1 MSYQI
6 LRTRKLTDWGAIV
19 SSGSHN
25 YRERPTPN
33 ADAGLRVLNT
43 NEGAR
48 SVRELRA
55 GIEARIEG
63 LELRHDTVKC
73 IEYLITASPAFFANE
88 KGEKDGGDAYFKKAK
103 KWLEEKHGAE
113 NIVALSIHR
122 DEKTPHMVAYV
133 TPVITKAAHS
143 RKRNVA
149 DGFDDE
155 GNRKRKTIT
164 VEVPEQKMLSAKHF
178 LGGREK
184 LSLMQTD
191 FHQKVSRRFD
201 LERGEQGSK
210 ATHKK
215 VKTHYAQMDSIIQR
229 QHKTADDVASISL
242 ELMVRREQ
250 LQAEKIKQA
259 KEREKLEEE
268 KKQFAD
274 EKLKIKAVRGAL
286 DLVEKERFDQIASE
300 IYKQAKEAAAAER
313 AGKGGSGIR
322 MRPIKP
328 T

>member
-19 SSGSHN
+19 ASGSHN

-210 ATHKK
+210 ATHK
-215 VKTHYAQMDSIIQR
+215 R
-229 QHKTADDVASISL
+229 
-242 ELMVRREQ
+242 
-250 LQAEKIKQA
+250 
-259 KEREKLEEE
+259 
-268 KKQFAD
+268 
-274 EKLKIKAVRGAL
+274 
-286 DLVEKERFDQIASE
+286 
-300 IYKQAKEAAAAER
+300 
-313 AGKGGSGIR
+313 
-322 MRPIKP
+322 
-328 T
+328 